1 MPVKGGEIVALD
13 LESGQQRWTAA
24 LGSPVTSR
32 PAASRTGLYVG
43 DLDGRLHRLDK
54 DDGGLIWTL
63 ELNLPIEAS
72 PTLLPGA
79 LLVGLADGRLL
90 TLRENP

>member
-1 MPVKGGEIVALD
+1 VGSAL
-13 LESGQQRWTAA
+13 
-24 LGSPVTSR
+24 TSR
-32 PAASRTGLYVG
+32 PTASRTGLYVG

-63 ELNLPIEAS
+63 ELSLPIEAS

-90 TLRENP
+90 TLRETP

>member
-1 MPVKGGEIVALD
+1 
-13 LESGQQRWTAA
+13 
-24 LGSPVTSR
+24 
-32 PAASRTGLYVG
+32 VG

-63 ELNLPIEAS
+63 ELSLPIEAS

-90 TLRENP
+90 TLRETP